1 MNIFESCRAINALL
15 TAGKEAEARNQLITL
30 LADIEGAANEEYTP
44 LVNRLIR
51 EVGLY
56 PYMDE
61 TTSDWQERFVLE
73 AFKEDVGDES
83 PVTLHREQKRLLNEL
98 LDGKDIAVSAPTS
111 FGKSFVIDAFIA
123 LREPK
128 NVVILVPTIALADE
142 TRRRL
147 QKKFGSTYK
156 LITTADNSLA
166 SKNIF
171 IFPQE
176 RAIAYARA
184 MAAIDILIVD
194 EFYKASKAFDRERAP
209 ALIRSILEFGKIAK
223 QRYFL
228 APNISELADSDITR
242 GMEFIRLDFNTVYL
256 EKHELYNE
264 IGTDESLKS
273 SALLNILNKNDGKT
287 LVYAGTFSNIKTL
300 STLLTERREPRKST
314 LNGAFENWL
323 ARNYSLNWDLTKLVR
338 RGTGVHNGRLHR
350 SLAQIQVRLFEEQD
364 GLDLLVSTSSI
375 IEGVNTSAKN
385 VVLWSNRNGR
395 AKLTDFTYKNIIG
408 RSGRMFRH
416 FVGRIFILEKP
427 PKDEATQLE
436 LQYPD
441 ELLGIVEA
449 KGSGIQYTREQ
460 LAKIKVYEDRMKELV
475 GIQKL
480 EELQR
485 DGVLL
490 TSNTDLVLKIAT
502 SITNEASSWN
512 GLRNLNSDDPDRWDR
527 LLYQLLKL
535 DPANWGI
542 EWSQYVQ
549 FVKILSNNWTKTIP
563 ELLDDLSGT
572 EIGIEEFFELERNT
586 CFRLG
591 PLLGDVQTI
600 FNAVREWEQIELAP
614 AISKF
619 CHAFLPKPVYQLE
632 EYGLPRML
640 SRKLHFSGV
649 IDLEQP
655 REVHDAIVQLKNIGL
670 DHVLAQTKTTDDFD
684 KYILK
689 YFFDG
694 IASAHDRSS
703 LSTYL

>member
-1 MNIFESCRAINALL
+1 MNFIVIFF
-15 TAGKEAEARNQLITL
+15 
-30 LADIEGAANEEYTP
+30 GA
-44 LVNRLIR
+44 
-51 EVGLY
+51 
-56 PYMDE
+56 
-61 TTSDWQERFVLE
+61 
-73 AFKEDVGDES
+73 
-83 PVTLHREQKRLLNEL
+83 HREQLFEDLFFTIPIQAFPAAGRNT
-98 LDGKDIAVSAPTS
+98 V
-111 FGKSFVIDAFIA
+111 KSFVIDAFIA

-300 STLLTERREPRKST
+300 STLLTERREPRNST

-385 VVLWSNRNGR
+385 VVLWSNRNG
-395 AKLTDFTYKNIIG
+395 N
-408 RSGRMFRH
+408 
-416 FVGRIFILEKP
+416 
-427 PKDEATQLE
+427 
-436 LQYPD
+436 
-441 ELLGIVEA
+441 
-449 KGSGIQYTREQ
+449 
-460 LAKIKVYEDRMKELV
+460 
-475 GIQKL
+475 
-480 EELQR
+480 
-485 DGVLL
+485 
-490 TSNTDLVLKIAT
+490 SNFHCD
-502 SITNEASSWN
+502 
-512 GLRNLNSDDPDRWDR
+512 
-527 LLYQLLKL
+527 
-535 DPANWGI
+535 
-542 EWSQYVQ
+542 
-549 FVKILSNNWTKTIP
+549 
-563 ELLDDLSGT
+563 
-572 EIGIEEFFELERNT
+572 
-586 CFRLG
+586 
-591 PLLGDVQTI
+591 
-600 FNAVREWEQIELAP
+600 
-614 AISKF
+614 
-619 CHAFLPKPVYQLE
+619 
-632 EYGLPRML
+632 
-640 SRKLHFSGV
+640 
-649 IDLEQP
+649 
-655 REVHDAIVQLKNIGL
+655 
-670 DHVLAQTKTTDDFD
+670 
-684 KYILK
+684 
-689 YFFDG
+689 
-694 IASAHDRSS
+694 
-703 LSTYL
+703 